1 MERIEYTIKVW
12 KNDTTN
18 YRFDNLE
25 EARVK
30 ARELTRLLRSNEK
43 ITVTK
48 EVIKSEELSPNEFIN

>member
-1 MERIEYTIKVW
+1 MERTEYTIKVW

-18 YRFDNLE
+18 YGFDNLE